1 MKVALLGSNGAI
13 GQPLSLLLTASRK
26 IDHLSLFDIVDQKG
40 NALDLSH
47 IDSKCKVT
55 AASNVAEG
63 VENADI
69 VVITAGVA
77 RKPGMTRDDLLKIN
91 AKIVQDL
98 TTNVAQTS
106 PKAMIALVTNP
117 VNMTTVIACET
128 FNKLGLKDTSKIFG
142 VSTLDIMRG
151 SKFVAELN
159 NVDPSMVFCPII
171 GGHSPDTMVPLYS
184 QAVCSDGQCLTNGE
198 LATEEGKNKMTQRIQ
213 QAGTAVVEAK
223 KNGSATLSMAYSA
236 LRFVN
241 NLISAKLGTFVKE
254 YAYVDLRNH
263 RSDKMDYEYLAVP
276 IKIGENGVDEVFDLE
291 NLSPSEKTALKTA
304 NETVKKNIET
314 ARNFLAD
321 SK

>member
-1 MKVALLGSNGAI
+1 MLNI
-13 GQPLSLLLTASRK
+13 FDSLK
-26 IDHLSLFDIVDQKG
+26 
-40 NALDLSH
+40 
-47 IDSKCKVT
+47 
-55 AASNVAEG
+55 
-63 VENADI
+63 
-69 VVITAGVA
+69 
-77 RKPGMTRDDLLKIN
+77 GMTRDDLLKIN

-223 KNGSATLSMAYSA
+223 KNVFSSFDFFALHCENGEKFFQFQMDKNTL
-236 LRFVN
+236 
-241 NLISAKLGTFVKE
+241 KLGQ
-254 YAYVDLRNH
+254 N
-263 RSDKMDYEYLAVP
+263 
-276 IKIGENGVDEVFDLE
+276 
-291 NLSPSEKTALKTA
+291 
-304 NETVKKNIET
+304 
-314 ARNFLAD
+314 
-321 SK
+321 